1 MAETWRLLGPD
12 ATTGDYSLALHEAL
26 LLSQAAGEAP
36 PTLRLYTWAQP
47 CVTIGCGQSIADIDR
62 EYCAAAGLPV
72 LRRLSGGT
80 AVLHEP
86 PQLAFMMVLPPEH
99 PLVRGDVVESYAPV
113 SRALLR
119 ALDRLGIRA
128 EALPPEAARARP
140 ADPLG
145 RAACFGALAPY
156 EIVWRGKKLI
166 GHAQVRRRNAVLLGG
181 TLLLDFDPAALARV
195 LRVSHADERSQLQ
208 GYLAQ
213 RITSAREAAGRTVGF
228 DEAFAAFHE
237 AWQEEFGVRLEPGRL
252 TAAEERWTLELR
264 EGKYR
269 LPAWNER
276 R

>member
-1 MAETWRLLGPD
+1 MTETWRLLGPE

-36 PTLRLYTWAQP
+36 PTLRLYTWAER
-47 CVTIGCGQSIADIDR
+47 CVTIGCGQSITDIDL
-62 EYCAAAGLPV
+62 EYCTAAGLPV

-86 PQLAFMMVLPPEH
+86 SQLAFMMVLPSAH

-119 ALDRLGIRA
+119 ALGHLGIPA
-128 EALPPEAARARP
+128 EALPPHAARALP

-156 EIVWRGKKLI
+156 EIVWRGRKLI
-166 GHAQVRRRNAVLLGG
+166 GHAQVRRRSAVLLGG
-181 TLLLDFDPAALARV
+181 TLLLDFDPVALARV
-195 LRVSHADERSQLQ
+195 LRVTQPAERARLQ
-208 GYLAQ
+208 AYLAQ
-213 RITSAREAAGRTVGF
+213 HIASAREAAGRPVGF
-228 DEAFAAFHE
+228 DEAFAAFSK

-252 TAAEERWTLELR
+252 STVEQRWTAELR

-269 LPAWNER
+269 LASWNER

>member
-12 ATTGDYSLALHEAL
+12 AATGDYSLALHEAL

-36 PTLRLYTWAQP
+36 PTLRLYTWAAC
-47 CVTIGCGQSIADIDR
+47 CVTIGCGQPIADIDL
-62 EYCAAAGLPV
+62 EYCTAAGLPV

-86 PQLAFMMVLPPEH
+86 AQLAFMMVLPPAH
-99 PLVRGDVVESYAPV
+99 PLVHGDVVESYAPV

-119 ALDRLGIRA
+119 ALSYLGIQA
-128 EALPPEAARARP
+128 EALPPAAARALP

-156 EIVWRGKKLI
+156 EIVWQGKKLI
-166 GHAQVRRRNAVLLGG
+166 GHAQVRRRSAVLLGG
-181 TLLLDFDPAALARV
+181 TLLLAFDPAALARV
-195 LRVSHADERSQLQ
+195 LRVAQPGERARLQ
-208 GYLAQ
+208 AYLAQ
-213 RITSAREAAGRTVGF
+213 RVASAREAAGRPVGF
-228 DEAFAAFHE
+228 DEAFAAFSR

-252 TAAEERWTLELR
+252 SAAEERWTAELR

-269 LPAWNER
+269 LASWNER

>member
-12 ATTGDYSLALHEAL
+12 ATTGDFTLALHEAL
-26 LLSQAAGEAP
+26 LLSQAAGGAP
-36 PTLRLYTWAQP
+36 PTLRLYTWAQR
-47 CVTIGCGQSIADIDR
+47 CVTIGCGQSIAEIDL

-86 PQLAFMMVLPPEH
+86 SQLAFMMVLSPEH

-119 ALDRLGIRA
+119 ALGYLGIRA
-128 EALPPEAARARP
+128 EALPPATARALP

-156 EIVWRGKKLI
+156 EIIWRGKKLV

-181 TLLLDFDPAALARV
+181 TLLLDFDPTALARV
-195 LRVSHADERSQLQ
+195 LRVSHSDERARLQ
-208 GYLAQ
+208 EYLAR
-213 RITSAREAAGRTVGF
+213 RITSAREAAERPVAF
-228 DEAFAAFHE
+228 DEAFTAFRE
-237 AWQEEFGVRLEPGRL
+237 AWQEEFSVRLEPGGL
-252 TAAEERWTLELR
+252 TSAEEHWTAELR
-264 EGKYR
+264 AGKYQ